1 MRKIDWGRGWR
12 SGLETTWELT
22 KVILP
27 VTLVVSV
34 LKYTF
39 IIEWLVK
46 GLTPLMGWI
55 GLPGE
60 AAVPLALGNLL
71 NLYAAIGAILTMDLT
86 IKQVLI
92 LAVMLSFSHNLLVE
106 TALCRRVGLNPFLV
120 ASVRI
125 GLAVIS
131 AVLIHN
137 LWGGGSER
145 AVFGWVSA
153 AEEVPAGWG
162 EIILLALKTALTGV
176 VQLAMVVIPLMIGIQ
191 VLKDIQ
197 VLDRFAGGMKPLMR
211 PLGLDPRGAVTMAGG
226 LLFGLAMGA
235 GVIIQQAREQQ
246 FSRREMTLIILFLAA
261 CHAVVEDTLL
271 FVPLGVNVFS
281 LLLIRLGAA
290 IFLTVTVAWLWP
302 KGRESTVSVRGD
314 HV

>member
-1 MRKIDWGRGWR
+1 MRKIDWRRGWR

-34 LKYTF
+34 LKYTPV
-39 IIEWLVK
+39 IEWLVE
-46 GLTPLMGWI
+46 GLTPLMGWF

-86 IKQVLI
+86 VKQVLI

-125 GLAVIS
+125 GLALIS
-131 AVLIHN
+131 ALLIHI
-137 LWGGGSER
+137 LWSGGGER
-145 AVFGWVSA
+145 ASFGWVGA
-153 AEEVPAGWG
+153 AEDVPEGWG
-162 EIILLALKTALTGV
+162 EIILLALKTALTGAL
-176 VQLAMVVIPLMIGIQ
+176 QLALVVIPLMIGIQ

-197 VLDRFAGGMKPLMR
+197 VLDRFAGWMKPLMR

-271 FVPLGVNVFS
+271 FVPLGVNIFA

-302 KGRESTVSVRGD
+302 KDRGASVSVRGD
-314 HV
+314 HA